1 MRKTFTVPSRGG
13 DKYLELGELGELGKK
28 VHIFALGQ
36 ICVTELCE
44 LSEMCQLAVP
54 RGTVMLISI
63 CDAER
68 LQE

>member
-1 MRKTFTVPSRGG
+1 M
-13 DKYLELGELGELGKK
+13 ELGKLGELGKK

-54 RGTVMLISI
+54 RGTVTPFL
-63 CDAER
+63 CDYGPTGA
-68 LQE
+68 LQFKS